1 MEARAVLRV
10 MDVLRSG
17 GVRVAIG
24 GGWGIDAL
32 LGEQTRADRDLDLPF
47 AVDHECRVIT
57 SLRQA
62 GFSLHED
69 QRPVRFVMQDAA
81 GREIDLHPV
90 VFDATGAGV
99 QAGFEG
105 MLRYP
110 ADGCTTG
117 HIHGQAVLC
126 FSAALQVH
134 FHSGYPPTARDVHDM
149 RLLRDRL
156 GLPLPPEYD

>member
-1 MEARAVLRV
+1 MLRV

-32 LGEQTRADRDLDLPF
+32 LGEQTRAHRDLDLSF
-47 AVDHECRVIT
+47 DADHERRVIT

-69 QRPVRFVMQDAA
+69 QRPVRFVIQDAA

-105 MLRYP
+105 MLRYR
-110 ADGCTTG
+110 ADG
-117 HIHGQAVLC
+117 L
-126 FSAALQVH
+126 
-134 FHSGYPPTARDVHDM
+134 PPGTSMDRRCCASR
-149 RLLRDRL
+149 RLAGGVPL
-156 GLPLPPEYD
+156 GLPTDGEARA